1 MDEFDDLI
9 DVVRLECLSLQRVDH
24 QLLVNGNLAS
34 GFNNIVVAQ
43 HSSQGVMRCF
53 LVRKGTP
60 HCFVDQVVLEVE
72 LHVDVF
78 GTASLEIRSRVI
90 LLLLANKNLE
100 NKLLEA
106 CFR

>member
-1 MDEFDDLI
+1 MVCKGQEFS
-9 DVVRLECLSLQRVDH
+9 RECSQRT
-24 QLLVNGNLAS
+24 S
-34 GFNNIVVAQ
+34 E
-43 HSSQGVMRCF
+43 CF

-78 GTASLEIRSRVI
+78 GTASLEIRTRII